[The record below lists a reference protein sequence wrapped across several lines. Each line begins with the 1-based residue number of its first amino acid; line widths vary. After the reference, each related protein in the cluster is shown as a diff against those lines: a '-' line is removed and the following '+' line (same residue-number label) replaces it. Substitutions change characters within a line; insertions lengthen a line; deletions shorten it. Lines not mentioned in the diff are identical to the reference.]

1 MSSSDLLESL
11 GAVWLEAT
19 GSPFDVGEVGQATM
33 AYAEKNPKRFLFL
46 VFIYF
51 VIIIISIAIIIVIIS
66 SSIIRFLF
74 LIFIF
79 IYFVVYNWPLVTII
93 IYLFCCLIYQ
103 VVQDDFCFVGFADY
117 LMMQEMEMEGKS
129 KTKESDDWFIA
140 LWGSCNGKLE
150 IGIFH
155 F

>member
-33 AYAEKNPKRFLFL
+33 AYAEKNPKRFL
-46 VFIYF
+46 FIYF

-117 LMMQEMEMEGKS
+117 LTMQEMEMEGKS